1 MSVVSSIP
9 KPSELKN
16 DLLSW
21 WGNRLTISYHMAI
34 RPVAS
39 TERGVVRR
47 ILLPTQFDCPFRSCF
62 MIDVLSPVSAMC
74 RGGLVIVTYSLEP
87 LYNLLPYP

>member
-62 MIDVLSPVSAMC
+62 FALCFLLLLHDRRSLSRVSN
-74 RGGLVIVTYSLEP
+74 V
-87 LYNLLPYP
+87 